1 MEPDHS
7 EWWTLNE
14 WVMPRR
20 WPLGEAFEEIKQ
32 ERTLHTP
39 EEVARARRHV
49 QTRAWAKD
57 HLKRVLAEAEQ
68 WAQKSDDFLWDLVLP
83 TTVPRRHYVNQ
94 LRGCPVHGVAVKDFD
109 TFHPWRLDV
118 EHHPYK
124 LQCPVG
130 GEWYPSNDFASGDL
144 TSGPYPDDGW
154 GCKIGDEV
162 YYFIAEYAEQVYLRH
177 IRHSVASLPE
187 AYLLTGDPLFAHKAA
202 ILLCRQAE
210 EYRRLSECLDH
221 RARCDCGYP
230 RRLPRDPLTRPNGN
244 GWVGMVTDRIW
255 ENDYVTLFASAYD
268 AIFDA
273 LDTDRELFAL
283 LRRQGRDI
291 PDGAGLRRF
300 FETHFLRV
308 AAQALLDQAIYGNDG
323 MHQTAMMHV
332 ALVLD
337 AERCRE
343 LADWAYSGVGQMRA
357 HLPNYFF
364 KDGAAYESLGGY
376 NRIHGEGFWRV
387 VGLMERLRS
396 LRPSLYPASRY
407 PRVTDDPKGRL
418 LFDFPLRILCI
429 DRYSPQVGDTG
440 GIPSARRAGRR
451 WVSDDASA
459 SAYDLAFRLYG
470 EPDFA
475 RVLYAGTGET
485 IPPPDPFAGEIDD
498 RVRQAIA
505 AHGAEIERRT
515 DLRDGYGIAFLRRGA
530 GRGRRLLNDSQ
541 DRSPLPNPG
550 ESSGEGDHARALFLW
565 YGECRGHGH
574 DDLLD
579 IGLFAR
585 GLSLMQSLGYPRS
598 WHYCLDWEKN
608 WATHYKVGIGGLE
621 GGVRYRGVAR
631 LIADLGPVQVVEAC
645 GDPYTET
652 TDPHRRYALFN
663 PKSKIQNPKSASP
676 HVYSRTAF
684 LLDLSDED
692 CCVVDLFR
700 VRGGTEHV
708 WSFHGP
714 PGHTTTE
721 GLTLTPQPGG
731 TAAGPDVGYGEVEK
745 VQEKAYRAL
754 CYMDQVS
761 RARPDGPWAADWALG
776 DDPDTHLR
784 VTVLSPPGIEVIAAK
799 GRSVS
804 GGRPYELD
812 WVLARSSLTPHASR
826 LTPHASQFVSLIE
839 PYCGTRAVRSVRS
852 LGIEGPQDA
861 PFPPVAL
868 RIEAEGQTHTVLAT
882 AAPHAL
888 HRITGGTLF
897 QGEYGVIRE
906 QGGRVRSMTLVGA
919 TYLLVGDLAVEAER
933 GWIEAE
939 IEAVDRGRNEVTVG
953 LPFDALEAGR
963 FVTILNE
970 VRSVA
975 YRIEEVREENG
986 RTILRLDQAPK
997 IGEGLATGFRDGEIE
1012 TSTLFPLAGISGL
1025 RYYHGARLTDATGR
1039 HEYRVADLRRPDRE
1053 APGYR
1058 VYLDPDLHPGLTA
1071 AKLRR
1076 AFASKK
1082 DALFHLWDFG
1092 VGDRL
1097 RIPVT
1102 AVVTFSEQGHEVRA
1116 NAPVRVSSQ
1125 KGV

>member
-1 MEPDHS
+1 MIRIEGPGVKGYEHFLEKDYLMEPDRS

-20 WPLGEAFEEIKQ
+20 WPLGEAFEEVKQ
-32 ERTLHTP
+32 GRTLHTP

-57 HLKRVLAEAEQ
+57 HLKRALAEAER

-177 IRHSVASLPE
+177 VRHAVASLPR

-202 ILLCRQAE
+202 ILLHRQAE
-210 EYRRLSECLDH
+210 EYRHLSECLDD

-230 RRLPRDPLTRPNGN
+230 RRLPRAPLTRPNGN

-255 ENDYVTLFASAYD
+255 ENDYVTLFSSAYD
-268 AIFDA
+268 AVFDA
-273 LDTDRELFAL
+273 LDTDRDLFAL

-291 PDGAGLRRF
+291 PDGAALRRF

-308 AAQALLDQAIYGNDG
+308 AAQALLDQAISGNDG
-323 MHQTAMMHV
+323 MHQTATMHV

-337 AERCRE
+337 AKRCQE
-343 LADWAYSGVGQMRA
+343 LVDWVYFGVGQMRA

-396 LRPSLYPASRY
+396 LRPSLYPTSRY

-418 LFDFPLRILCI
+418 LFDFPLRTLCL

-440 GIPSARRAGRR
+440 GIPSARRAERR
-451 WVSDDASA
+451 WVSDDAPP

-470 EPDFA
+470 DPDFA
-475 RVLYAGTGET
+475 RVLSAGTGE
-485 IPPPDPFAGEIDD
+485 PHADPFAEEIGD
-498 RVRQAIA
+498 RAREVVA

-515 DLRDGYGIAFLRRGA
+515 DLRDGYGIAFLRRGV
-530 GRGRRLLNDSQ
+530 R
-541 DRSPLPNPG
+541 
-550 ESSGEGDHARALFLW
+550 DHARALFLW

-579 IGLFAR
+579 IGLFAK

-621 GGVRYRGVAR
+621 EGVRYRGVAR
-631 LIADLGPVQVVEAC
+631 LIADLGPVQVAEAC
-645 GDPYTET
+645 GNPYVET
-652 TDPHRRYALFN
+652 TDPHRRYTAINRRATDHLN
-663 PKSKIQNPKSASP
+663 AP
-676 HVYSRTAF
+676 HVYSRTVF

-721 GLTLTPQPGG
+721 GLALTPQPGG
-731 TAAGPDVGYGEVEK
+731 TASGPDIGYGEVEK
-745 VQEKAYRAL
+745 VREKAFRAL

-761 RARPDGPWAADWALG
+761 LARPDGPWAADWALG
-776 DDPDTHLR
+776 DDLDTRLR
-784 VTVLSPPGIEVIAAK
+784 VTLLSPCGVEVIAAK

-812 WVLARSSLTPHASR
+812 WVLARSAFSVQRSAFST
-826 LTPHASQFVSLIE
+826 QFVSLIE
-839 PYCGTRAVRSVRS
+839 PYCGARAVKSVTP
-852 LGIEGPQDA
+852 LDIQGPQDA

-882 AAPHAL
+882 SAPHAL
-888 HRITGGTLF
+888 HRITGGIAF
-897 QGEYGVIRE
+897 QGEYGVVSERNG
-906 QGGRVRSMTLVGA
+906 QLHAVTLIGA
-919 TYLLVGDLAVEAER
+919 TRMEVAGWTVEAER

-939 IEAVDRGRNEVTVG
+939 IEAVDRDQNTVTVS
-953 LPFDALEAGR
+953 LPSDAFEVGR
-963 FVTILNE
+963 FVTILNDA
-970 VRSVA
+970 RSVA
-975 YRIEEVREENG
+975 YRTEEVREENG

-997 IGEGLATGFRDGEIE
+997 IGEGLATGFRDRVVGRDLMGATGWGEIE
-1012 TSTLFPLAGISGL
+1012 TSTLFPLAGISGF
-1025 RYYHGARLTDATGR
+1025 RYYHGARLTDAAGR
-1039 HEYRVADLRRPDRE
+1039 HEYRVADLRRLDRE
-1053 APGYR
+1053 APYR

-1071 AKLRR
+1071 KKLRQV
-1076 AFASKK
+1076 FAPEGHE
-1082 DALFHLWDFG
+1082 AIFHLYDFG

-1102 AVVTFSEQGHEVRA
+1102 AVVTFSGQGHQVRA
-1116 NAPVRVSSQ
+1116 NAPVRVRA
-1125 KGV
+1125 